1 MNDIT
6 FSGLD
11 FANLEEIRQIARLH
25 QSAPLENGW
34 IEGYEVKE
42 DAVEETYNVLANP
55 ENSAKTH
62 VVVARDKE
70 GDLAGFHWVSAED
83 EGGEASARIESL
95 WVDQKHRRKGI
106 ARELKR
112 LGEAWLRARGA
123 KRITTGVFYVNKAMI
138 ELNLKEGF
146 TPWQV
151 QMTKE
156 L

>member
-1 MNDIT
+1 MDDIT

-11 FANLEEIRQIARLH
+11 FANLEEIKTIARLH
-25 QSAPLENGW
+25 QSAPLENDW

-42 DAVEETYNVLANP
+42 ASVEQTYTVLS
-55 ENSAKTH
+55 NSLGSTKTH
-62 VVVARDKE
+62 VVVARDT
-70 GDLAGFHWVSAED
+70 GDKLVGFHWVSASD
-83 EGGEASARIESL
+83 EGGETVARIESL
-95 WVDQKHRRKGI
+95 WVDQGHRRRGI

-112 LGEAWLRARGA
+112 LGEAWMKERGA
-123 KRITTGVFYVNKAMI
+123 KSITTGVFYVNKAMI

>member
-1 MNDIT
+1 MDDTT

-11 FANLEEIRQIARLH
+11 FTDLEEIETIARLH
-25 QSAPLENGW
+25 QSAPLEHGW

-42 DAVEETYNVLANP
+42 ASVEQIYTVLSNSSG
-55 ENSAKTH
+55 SAKTH

-70 GDLAGFHWVSAED
+70 DKLVGFHWVSVED
-83 EGGEASARIESL
+83 EGGETVARIESL
-95 WVDQKHRRKGI
+95 WVDQRHRRKGI

-112 LGEAWLRARGA
+112 LGEAWLREHGA

>member
-1 MNDIT
+1 MSDIT

-11 FANLEEIRQIARLH
+11 FANLEEIRTIAHLH

-34 IEGYEVKE
+34 IEGYEVE
-42 DAVEETYNVLANP
+42 EASVEQTYTVLSNSLG
-55 ENSAKTH
+55 SAKTY

-70 GDLAGFHWVSAED
+70 GNLAGFHWVSVEVERD
-83 EGGEASARIESL
+83 ETVARIESL

-112 LGEAWLRARGA
+112 LGERWLKERGA

>member
-1 MNDIT
+1 M
-6 FSGLD
+6 
-11 FANLEEIRQIARLH
+11 
-25 QSAPLENGW
+25 
-34 IEGYEVKE
+34 
-42 DAVEETYNVLANP
+42 
-55 ENSAKTH
+55 H
-62 VVVARDKE
+62 VVVARDEE
-70 GDLAGFHWVSAED
+70 GNLAGFHWVSVED
-83 EGGEASARIESL
+83 EGGEVSARIESL
-95 WVDQKHRRKGI
+95 WVDQGHRRKGI